1 MSERYPR
8 IHLRTEF
15 GGYLIYEGLRLDF
28 YMRRPHTQ
36 MARAV
41 MRSMDT
47 YVQAVGT
54 ENLGFYMDDEADYW
68 ELDQEAWSL
77 TRSKLL
83 EDPWPRIILRDART
97 SGPQRYRFEYY
108 GKRIDDPKWRGSEK
122 YACAASF
129 WLPTEYLEEQGPER
143 VRALALE
150 LAAPLPFCSGNGG
163 LAFLGPNDATGVP
176 WEIQD
181 RCFRY
186 PGMDVPDVALYAYNI
201 GTRVRGPSWLTFLGQ
216 PVLGELGGAAALR
229 ERLRSPGTT
238 VQELD
243 GERAVVTLGEW
254 PDAGDMEE
262 GRTLP
267 AYRELARVL
276 EPWLYEGPC
285 TRTSSARRTGA
296 VGSAASST
304 DRHCNVVQVH
314 LASSWS

>member
-8 IHLRTEF
+8 IRLRTQV
-15 GGYLIYEGLRLDF
+15 GGYLIYDGWRLDF

-41 MRSMDT
+41 MHSLDT
-47 YVQAVGT
+47 YLDAVGA
-54 ENLGFYMDDEADYW
+54 ENLGFYVDDEGDLQL
-68 ELDQEAWSL
+68 LDAEGWAL
-77 TRSKLL
+77 NRRKLL
-83 EDPWPRIILRDART
+83 EDPWPRVILGDVSSQERCH
-97 SGPQRYRFEYY
+97 FEYY

-276 EPWLYEGPC
+276 EPWLYEGPLHENKF
-285 TRTSSARRTGA
+285 SPEDRRRWERRFL
-296 VGSAASST
+296 
-304 DRHCNVVQVH
+304 D
-314 LASSWS
+314 

>member
-1 MSERYPR
+1 M
-8 IHLRTEF
+8 
-15 GGYLIYEGLRLDF
+15 RLDF

-47 YVQAVGT
+47 YLDAVGM
-54 ENLGFYMDDEADYW
+54 ENLGFYVDDEGDDQV
-68 ELDQEAWSL
+68 LDEAGWAL
-77 TRSKLL
+77 NRRNLL
-83 EDPWPRIILRDART
+83 EDPWPRVILEDVRT
-97 SGPQRYRFEYY
+97 GGPERFHFEYY
-108 GKRIDDPKWRGSEK
+108 GRHLDNPEWRGAKEH
-122 YACAASF
+122 ACVASF

-163 LAFLGPNDATGVP
+163 MAFLGPNDVVGVTK
-176 WEIQD
+176 EIQD
-181 RCFRY
+181 LCFRY
-186 PGMDVPDVALYAYNI
+186 PGMDLPDVALYSYNI

-229 ERLRSPGTT
+229 ARLRSPGTM

-243 GERAVVTLGEW
+243 GDRVLVTLGEW
-254 PDAGDMEE
+254 PDAGDTEQ

-276 EPWLYEGPC
+276 EPWFYEGPLPES
-285 TRTSSARRTGA
+285 RFRPEDRRRWERRFL
-296 VGSAASST
+296 
-304 DRHCNVVQVH
+304 D
-314 LASSWS
+314 